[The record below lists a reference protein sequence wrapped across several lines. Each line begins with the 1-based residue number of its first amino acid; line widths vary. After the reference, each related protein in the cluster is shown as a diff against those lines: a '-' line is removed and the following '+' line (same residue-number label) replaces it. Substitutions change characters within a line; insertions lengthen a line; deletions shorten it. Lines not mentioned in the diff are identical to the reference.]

1 MHRQIIDI
9 IICDQSDMLKFGLV
23 EILKKNSQSDF
34 PVKLCNNIDEVN
46 HYLKITSTQILIAS
60 PDFLNSMDL
69 KKYSFLKTVALV
81 YAYYNPQI
89 LKKYDGVIHFNE
101 TGINILNLLNSLI
114 KSSIDEPENS
124 KVDEL
129 LTTREKEILKLL
141 VSGSL
146 TKEISDQLF
155 ISIHTVNNHRKNIIR
170 KLGISTIS
178 GLTIYAVINKII
190 DPKKIM
196 QTIKK

>member
-1 MHRQIIDI
+1 M
-9 IICDQSDMLKFGLV
+9 
-23 EILKKNSQSDF
+23 
-34 PVKLCNNIDEVN
+34 
-46 HYLKITSTQILIAS
+46 
-60 PDFLNSMDL
+60 
-69 KKYSFLKTVALV
+69 
-81 YAYYNPQI
+81 
-89 LKKYDGVIHFNE
+89 KKYDGVIHFNE

-114 KSSIDEPENS
+114 KSSIDEPVNS
-124 KVDEL
+124 KVEDL
-129 LTTREKEILKLL
+129 LAAREKEILKLL

-190 DPKKIM
+190 DPKEIM
-196 QTIKK
+196 KTIKK